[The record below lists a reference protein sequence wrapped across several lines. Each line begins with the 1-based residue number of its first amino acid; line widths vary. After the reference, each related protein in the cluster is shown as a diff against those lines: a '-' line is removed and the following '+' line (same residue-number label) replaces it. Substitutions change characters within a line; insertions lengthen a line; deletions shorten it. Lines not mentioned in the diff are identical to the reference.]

1 MTGPNACREERSNKT
16 GRKQLT
22 RTDPSKR
29 PRSSSFHPYL
39 ILFTIH
45 FPSQISLSFLV
56 IHTISLLLMMI
67 STDIQLTPPAIR
79 QSIYNKAII
88 DLRHTVGI
96 EYVAWME
103 DTAARVS
110 LVISS
115 SWLNLSFRCLINS
128 LH

>member
-1 MTGPNACREERSNKT
+1 MHVGKKEETRQE

-22 RTDPSKR
+22 RTDPSRR
-29 PRSSSFHPYL
+29 PQSSSFHPYL
-39 ILFTIH
+39 ILFTLH
-45 FPSQISLSFLV
+45 FPSQISLSFLI
-56 IHTISLLLMMI
+56 IHTIALLLMMI

-103 DTAARVS
+103 DIAARVS
-110 LVISS
+110 LVISGS
-115 SWLNLSFRCLINS
+115 
-128 LH
+128 